1 WIASNGSNYFWIGEM
16 TKVVEPPSKSKN
28 GDTAIC
34 KTVYPMIKGYTDYTL
49 GYKERT
55 EDLSETIETF
65 FAVK

>member
-1 WIASNGSNYFWIGEM
+1 M